1 MYEIQVKVQPN
12 YIRFIQ
18 GFRLLKS
25 EQKSLTAVYIWS
37 FRQVLKYV
45 ITLLNI
51 MRDPIASRSHIFG
64 GGRPNLWLYPQQL

>member
-37 FRQVLKYV
+37 FRKVLKYV
-45 ITLLNI
+45 ITLLNVI
-51 MRDPIASRSHIFG
+51 RDPI
-64 GGRPNLWLYPQQL
+64 P